1 MPDREFRD
9 EVGGIFRS
17 SDDDSRNILT
27 SIQKVG
33 LRNRPYDELRVALNV
48 LVWVRSD
55 EGIRDALANAHR
67 EILEGAERGFR
78 DIGEMSQK
86 FADERDTK

>member
-1 MPDREFRD
+1 MDSIENVD
-9 EVGGIFRS
+9 EYGGISRS
-17 SDDDSRNILT
+17 YDDGRKNILT
-27 SIQKVG
+27 SIQPIG
-33 LRNRPYDELRVALNV
+33 LQDGDELRVALTV
-48 LVWVRSD
+48 LVWVRSYD
-55 EGIRDALANAHR
+55 GIRDALANAHR

>member
-1 MPDREFRD
+1 MDSVENVD
-9 EVGGIFRS
+9 EYGGISRS
-17 SDDDSRNILT
+17 YDDGRKNILT
-27 SIQKVG
+27 SINPTRYQDG
-33 LRNRPYDELRVALNV
+33 DELRVALTV
-48 LVWVRSD
+48 LVWVKSY